1 MLVLPGRPPLGG
13 HVLAE
18 QGPCPLAVD
27 LSRRYELGPAALNG
41 PPLGLGASLGR
52 EDAGRALALA
62 VLVADLVALVGMS
75 GGWRDNR
82 DPGHVP
88 CLLVTGTG

>member
-18 QGPCPLAVD
+18 QGPSSLQVNLVVLDELVTTTLDHPL
-27 LSRRYELGPAALNG
+27 LGQRS
-41 PPLGLGASLGR
+41 PPGR
-52 EDAGRALALA
+52 EDAGRALPLAL
-62 VLVADLVALVGMS
+62 LVAHLIPLVRVA
-75 GGWRDNR
+75 GGWRDNH

-88 CLLVTGTG
+88 CLLVTAA